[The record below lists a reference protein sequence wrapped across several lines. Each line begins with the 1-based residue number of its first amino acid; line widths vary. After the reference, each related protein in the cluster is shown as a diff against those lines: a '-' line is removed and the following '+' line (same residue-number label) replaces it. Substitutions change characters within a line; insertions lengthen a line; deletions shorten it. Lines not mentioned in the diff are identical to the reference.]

1 MKYLAATLLY
11 LVLSISAFAQQAVL
25 EHIYSEPFIA
35 DAGQAQIFDELNRL
49 FKIDLEQAAK
59 LAYEQANKLLASEKH
74 AGNPALA
81 GQMLSNAAIADA
93 ALGRYQ
99 QAAHTF
105 EQALT
110 LIEAEYK
117 VFSPN
122 LMNALLASG
131 ITSIELKKMQ
141 DAENKFRWAQHIQ
154 HRQGG
159 VFNINQ
165 TEVNDWLTRLHLLQ
179 NQLAA
184 ADLVQRFGLRIA
196 ESNFALGS
204 DSLNDARLKA
214 AAYFSER
221 GSQLPFGEAEN
232 YLLSRDN
239 IFRQSIVLYKSA
251 IASVESTHG
260 HNDPRLIEPL
270 RSFAK
275 TRIKQGTSTRAAI
288 PLLERVLGIIKKQ
301 STVDPLDHI
310 RAWLELGDIYIITSD
325 KQARTAYAAAW
336 VLLENLPDKTEAR
349 NSLFTEPKLLYPN
362 KLAPLLLERRP
373 VATGPDEDEFYADI
387 SYLVSEAGKV
397 EKIEV
402 HDKNVPHS
410 QVKILKNILM
420 GSRFRPRLVAG
431 EPEEFLKHH
440 RQTFLLLPQSQ
451 EPSPADDTS
460 QEAESTVPTEAAS
473 PDDIAT
479 RQVE

>member
-11 LVLSISAFAQQAVL
+11 WVLSVSAFAQRAVL
-25 EHIYSEPFIA
+25 EHTYSEPFIA
-35 DAGQAQIFDELNRL
+35 DPGQAQIFDELNRL

-239 IFRQSIVLYKSA
+239 IFRQSVVLYKSA
-251 IASVESTHG
+251 IASIESTHG

-275 TRIKQGTSTRAAI
+275 TRIRQGTSARAAI
-288 PLLERVLGIIKKQ
+288 PLLERVLGIIAKQ

-410 QVKILKNILM
+410 QVKILKNLLM

-451 EPSPADDTS
+451 EPSPADDTP
-460 QEAESTVPTEAAS
+460 QEAESTVPTKAAS